1 MLRIFT
7 LLINIIIPSV
17 IYFDMVDPILM
28 TIIGIYYLYML
39 MVNLIGGLILSAF
52 FATKDVEVKSI
63 LQERLKG
70 EMAEDVNYHYRM
82 LIGLVFGCFALYMI
96 YPLSMIVSIL
106 LGVAMLFQCLNMLL
120 IPTII
125 KTSLDDGNEDS

>member
-7 LLINIIIPSV
+7 LLINIIIPSM

-39 MVNLIGGLILSAF
+39 MVNFIGGLILSAF
-52 FATKDVEVKSI
+52 FATKDNEVKST
-63 LQERLKG
+63 LQERLKN
-70 EMAEDVNYHYRM
+70 EMAVDVNYNYRIFTL
-82 LIGLVFGCFALYMI
+82 LIFEGFALYMI
-96 YPLSMIVSIL
+96 YPLSMIVSLL
-106 LGVAMLFQCLNMLL
+106 LGASILFQCLNMLL

-125 KTSLDDGNEDS
+125 KASLDDGNEDS